1 MNFKAFKARMGNDEA
16 KDFLDFDAVEPKLSQ
31 RPDLHAFLLLDQ
43 LVPGTTDIISN
54 AEHDQFYLSIDPE
67 ELAAAATGEQV
78 TDLIRCGV
86 IYDEETDSLFMF
98 T

>member
-1 MNFKAFKARMGNDEA
+1 MELEEFKLRLGEDGPEEFLHFKA
-16 KDFLDFDAVEPKLSQ
+16 VEHKLSR

-43 LVPGTTDIISN
+43 LIPGDKDIISG
-54 AEHDQFYLSIDPE
+54 AAHDQFYLSIDPE
-67 ELAAAATGEQV
+67 ELAPLITPEQV

-86 IYDEETDSLFMF
+86 IYEEETDSLFMF